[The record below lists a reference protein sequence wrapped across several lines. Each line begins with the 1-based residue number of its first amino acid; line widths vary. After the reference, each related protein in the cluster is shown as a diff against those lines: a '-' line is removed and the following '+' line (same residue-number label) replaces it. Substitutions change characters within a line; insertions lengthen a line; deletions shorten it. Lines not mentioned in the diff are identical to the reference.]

1 MATSQTADVQPD
13 PLSEAHPATRKN
25 SPLLYGLGALGSMAI
40 GQSFGGYYQ
49 FYYADVLGLAVGLL
63 ATINIVY
70 GIWDIVNNPLVGYL
84 SDNTRARWGRRRP
97 WLLAA
102 LPFVLVILV
111 LTYAVPEPFRQ
122 GSALFWYALVIV
134 FLFETAATVM
144 FVNYQALFPELFQ
157 RFRERT
163 RASAYAQGFGMVGEL
178 IGFALTPIVYTQFGF
193 DGMAL
198 LYAIVFGILVFVA
211 VLMSSEDPK
220 AQREPPLGPK
230 GAFGDVLRDR
240 LFWHFAV
247 VTSLIFFTTALYIL
261 ATPFFTKYAL
271 RASPQAPA
279 LIFAAVFVVAILS
292 VSVWSRLVRRVGTKR
307 AWLWSIG
314 IVLFATIL
322 SGLAPNLAVGV
333 IVAAIAGLG
342 LGGTQVCREMIL
354 AKLVDGSLERT
365 GRRQEGIYYS
375 LSMLFGRL
383 SKIVQALA
391 LLLLLLLFGYVSGED
406 PGPHPDT
413 AFRFLIG
420 VLPLVCLVPAWILA
434 RRFPMGPEDEL
445 PAIGK

>member
-1 MATSQTADVQPD
+1 MATSQAADVQHD
-13 PLSEAHPATRKN
+13 PVSEAHPATRKN
-25 SPLLYGLGALGSMAI
+25 SPLVYGLGALGSMAI
-40 GQSFGGYYQ
+40 GQAFGGYYQ
-49 FYYADVLGLAVGLL
+49 FYYADVLGLAVALL
-63 ATINIVY
+63 ATINVVY
-70 GIWDIVNNPLVGYL
+70 GIWDIANNPLVGYL

-97 WLLAA
+97 WLLVA
-102 LPFVLVILV
+102 LPFVLVMLV
-111 LTYAVPEPFRQ
+111 LAYAVPEPFRE
-122 GSALFWYALVIV
+122 GSALFWYALAIV
-134 FLFETAATVM
+134 FLFETFATVM

-193 DGMAL
+193 EGMAV

-211 VLMSSEDPK
+211 VLTSSEDPK
-220 AQREPPLGPK
+220 AQSEPPLRPK

-247 VTSLIFFTTALYIL
+247 VTSLVLFTTAIYIL
-261 ATPFFTKYAL
+261 ATPFWTKYTLGAG
-271 RASPQAPA
+271 PQAPA
-279 LIFAAVFVVAILS
+279 LIFGAVFGMAILS
-292 VSVWSRLVRRVGTKR
+292 VAVWSRLVRRLGTKR
-307 AWLWSIG
+307 AWLWAIG
-314 IVLFATIL
+314 MVLVATVL
-322 SGLAPNLAVGV
+322 AGLVPNLFLGV
-333 IVAAIAGLG
+333 IGAALAGAG
-342 LGGTQVCREMIL
+342 FGGTQVCREMIL

-391 LLLLLLLFGYVSGED
+391 LLLLLVLFGYVSGED

-434 RRFPMGPEDEL
+434 RRFPMGPEE
-445 PAIGK
+445 